1 MGPRHRTKPDSMGR
15 ERINAKLAKARAFGS
30 IDPLSLPMLLLNQ
43 ADGGGMASM
52 NLKQRD
58 IG

>member
-1 MGPRHRTKPDSMGR
+1 MGR
-15 ERINAKLAKARAFGS
+15 ERVNAKLAEARAFGS

-58 IG
+58 IV

>member
-1 MGPRHRTKPDSMGR
+1 MGPRHRTKPHSMGR
-15 ERINAKLAKARAFGS
+15 ERVNAKLAKARAFGS

-52 NLKQRD
+52 DIKQRD

>member
-30 IDPLSLPMLLLNQ
+30 IDPLNQ